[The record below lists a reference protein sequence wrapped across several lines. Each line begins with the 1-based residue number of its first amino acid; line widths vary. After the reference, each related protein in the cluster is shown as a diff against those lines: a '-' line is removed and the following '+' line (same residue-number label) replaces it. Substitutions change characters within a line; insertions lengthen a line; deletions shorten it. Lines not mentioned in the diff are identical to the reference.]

1 MTDDFIAHARL
12 PDEEERA
19 RKGGL
24 VIAQR
29 GSDYFRQ
36 LAARRKTH
44 GGGSPQKEAE

>member
-1 MTDDFIAHARL
+1 VTDDFIAHARL

-29 GSDYFRQ
+29 DSD
-36 LAARRKTH
+36 
-44 GGGSPQKEAE
+44 